1 MATAGG
7 MKILAVCSA
16 TTGVTFELHATSV
29 GAIVL
34 ATLGSPPQTHGV
46 GADAGTSTVIET
58 TQQDRIDFDGYDAVG
73 DTMDGQLFG
82 NAFGTTGCVVAAA
95 VTVNPPSSSAA
106 ASKATARR
114 LLPIA
119 HGLIAKR

>member
-1 MATAGG
+1 MATAGS
-7 MKILAVCSA
+7 MQILAVCSA

-29 GAIVL
+29 GAFVL

-58 TQQDRIDFDGYDAVG
+58 TEQDRIDFDGYDAAG
-73 DTMDGQLFG
+73 NTMDGQLFG
-82 NAFGTTGCVVAAA
+82 NAFGTTGCVVASA
-95 VTVNPPSSSAA
+95 VTVSPPPSSAS
-106 ASKATARR
+106 ASKGTARR
-114 LLPIA
+114 LLPRA